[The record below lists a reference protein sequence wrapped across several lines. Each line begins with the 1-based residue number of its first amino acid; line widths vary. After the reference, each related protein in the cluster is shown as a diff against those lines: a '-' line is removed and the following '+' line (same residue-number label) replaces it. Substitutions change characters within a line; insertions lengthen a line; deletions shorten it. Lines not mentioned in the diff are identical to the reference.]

1 MKSVKRRRK
10 SSGIKGES
18 IKMEEILV
26 LAEHRRG
33 KLRDITF
40 EMLNFAS
47 AFASQ
52 NGVQLTVLLLG
63 QDISEMAGRL
73 ENSCD
78 NLLLLDSPELGS
90 YSPGPYLQALEKTI
104 QERSP
109 FLTLIGHT
117 AIGMDLAPPLAA
129 RLTIPLMSDCLDAM
143 LDNGHLEVQRQIYG
157 GKINAN
163 LRLKPFDQYL
173 VTLRPGCFSASVSHD
188 RSAEKVAIKPPDWSD
203 FRRRFLEYVEAELA
217 DVDITAA
224 DILVSVGRGIGK
236 PENISLIEEFA
247 DAIGATLSCSRP
259 VADKEW
265 LPKSRQVGTS
275 GKTVRPRVYIALGI
289 SGAFQHQAGMKNAET
304 IIAVNKDGRAPIFNV
319 AHYGIVGDLFQVI
332 PVLKEKFAK

>member
-1 MKSVKRRRK
+1 
-10 SSGIKGES
+10 
-18 IKMEEILV
+18 MEEILV

-33 KLRDITF
+33 ELRDITF
-40 EMLNFAS
+40 EMMNFAT

-52 NGVQLTVLLLG
+52 NGMRLTVLLPG

-73 ENSCD
+73 EKSCD
-78 NLLLLDSPELGS
+78 YLLLLDSPELAA
-90 YSPGPYLQALEKTI
+90 YSPAPYLQVLEKTI
-104 QERSP
+104 QERGS

-129 RLTIPLMSDCLDAM
+129 RLTIPLMSDCLDARM
-143 LDNGHLEVQRQIYG
+143 DQGRLAVQRQIYG

-163 LRLKPFDQYL
+163 LRLKSFDQYL
-173 VTLRPGCFSASVSHD
+173 VTLRPGCFSASVSHN
-188 RSAEKVAIKPPDWSD
+188 RSADKVAIEPPGWNE

-236 PENISLIEEFA
+236 PENISLAQEFA

-259 VADKEW
+259 VADKGW

-275 GKTVRPRVYIALGI
+275 GKTVRPKVYIALGI

-304 IIAVNKDGRAPIFNV
+304 IIAVNKDARAPIFNA
-319 AHYGIVGDLFQVI
+319 AHFGIVGDLFQVI
-332 PVLKEKFAK
+332 PALKKKFAR